1 MQANY
6 TQFATHNRTE
16 RLHIC
21 ICAFALVCVC
31 MHLYTSATSIV
42 IHTGTAAACSSSP
55 KDNLYL
61 NEVNDPFRHFKLTT
75 ECKDF
80 RQFAPAIASTG
91 QAADIRE
98 THEMKITYTHGQCL
112 QVHYFMIIPITAC
125 TCTRIYLYKWWMQ
138 ILYLICL
145 CCVAGPHGSWL
156 QIYWLMLTHACTYI
170 HMHTYTGN
178 KHACI
183 QAHTLMKY
191 VHSHCLKKWHYYID
205 NCIEVKLL
213 SKNSLPAL

>member
-1 MQANY
+1 MMAGY
-6 TQFATHNRTE
+6 MLLYAYLLYVRIVCIEMDTHM
-16 RLHIC
+16 HSPISV
-21 ICAFALVCVC
+21 CACVC
-31 MHLYTSATSIV
+31 MHLYMSATSV
-42 IHTGTAAACSSSP
+42 SHTGTAAACSSSP

-125 TCTRIYLYKWWMQ
+125 TCTRIYLCK
-138 ILYLICL
+138 
-145 CCVAGPHGSWL
+145 
-156 QIYWLMLTHACTYI
+156 
-170 HMHTYTGN
+170 
-178 KHACI
+178 
-183 QAHTLMKY
+183 
-191 VHSHCLKKWHYYID
+191 
-205 NCIEVKLL
+205 
-213 SKNSLPAL
+213 

>member
-1 MQANY
+1 M
-6 TQFATHNRTE
+6 HMR
-16 RLHIC
+16 IC
-21 ICAFALVCVC
+21 ISVCLHALV
-31 MHLYTSATSIV
+31 HISH
-42 IHTGTAAACSSSP
+42 IHSDPHRNSCCSSSP

-112 QVHYFMIIPITAC
+112 QVHYFMIIPITAY

-138 ILYLICL
+138 ILYRICL

-156 QIYWLMLTHACTYI
+156 QIYWLMLTHACTYK
-170 HMHTYTGN
+170 HMHT
-178 KHACI
+178 HR
-183 QAHTLMKY
+183 
-191 VHSHCLKKWHYYID
+191 
-205 NCIEVKLL
+205 
-213 SKNSLPAL
+213 